1 MKADS
6 MLRELKVE
14 DAIGLVLAHD
24 LTRIIPGEFKGRLF
38 RKGHQI
44 AEEDIP
50 DLLSIGK
57 EHIYVLELVEGYLH
71 EDEAALRLANAVR
84 GANTDKTEP
93 HEGKVTLKSAI
104 HGLAKIDKAFVD
116 QVNGM
121 GRIVMSTIRTNTVVQ
136 PGQALAG
143 TRVIPLVI
151 EEEPVARVERLA
163 ALRRSGGTLHADA
176 GSLEPQSGGP
186 AVDAAR
192 ATLPAEAGP
201 LAPTP
206 VPAVNSAARDA
217 AVRREEA
224 PAAAAG
230 LVAVKPF
237 RSLRVGLITTG
248 SEVFKG
254 RIRDKFGPAVRAKVE
269 ALGSRVID
277 QRFTPDDMD
286 AIVAEIR
293 HFLGLG
299 ADLILVTGGMSVDP
313 DDRTPGAISRAG
325 ARIVSYG
332 TPMLPGSMLMM
343 AYIGSVPVMGL
354 PGCVMHD
361 PYTSFDVLLPRICAG
376 EEIFRE
382 DITEMGYG
390 GLLGC

>member
-6 MLRELKVE
+6 MLREVKVE
-14 DAIGLVLAHD
+14 DAVGLVLAHD
-24 LTRIIPGEFKGRLF
+24 LTQIIPGEFKGRLF

-44 AEEDIP
+44 SEEDIP
-50 DLLSIGK
+50 ALLSIGK
-57 EHIYVLELVEGYLH
+57 EHIYVLELAEGYLH
-71 EDEAALRLANAVR
+71 EDEAALRLASAVR
-84 GANTDKTEP
+84 GANTERTEP

-104 HGLAKIDKAFVD
+104 HGLAKIDKVFVD
-116 QVNGM
+116 QVNGI
-121 GRIVMSTIRTNTVVQ
+121 GRIVMSTIRTNTVVK
-136 PGQALAG
+136 PGQPLAG

-163 ALRRSGGTLHADA
+163 AQRRSGQALDA
-176 GSLEPQSGGP
+176 GSLKPENDGP
-186 AVDAAR
+186 ADAA
-192 ATLPAEAGP
+192 GK
-201 LAPTP
+201 
-206 VPAVNSAARDA
+206 SAAPSGA
-217 AVRREEA
+217 STASPEEA

-237 RSLRVGLITTG
+237 RSLRAGLITTG

-254 RIRDKFGPAVRAKVE
+254 RIRDKFGPVVRAKVE
-269 ALGSRVID
+269 ALGSKVID

-286 AIVAEIR
+286 AIVTEIR
-293 HFLGLG
+293 YFLGLG

>member
-1 MKADS
+1 MKADP
-6 MLRELKVE
+6 MLREVKVE

-24 LTRIIPGEFKGRLF
+24 LTRIIPGEFKGSLF

-44 AEEDIP
+44 SEEDIP
-50 DLLSIGK
+50 ALLSIGK
-57 EHIYVLELVEGYLH
+57 EHIYVLELAEGYLH
-71 EDEAALRLANAVR
+71 EDEAALRLASAVR
-84 GANTDKTEP
+84 GANTERTEP

-116 QVNGM
+116 EVNGI
-121 GRIVMSTIRTNTVVQ
+121 GRLVMSTIRTNTVVK
-136 PGQALAG
+136 PGQPLAG

-151 EEEPVARVERLA
+151 EEEPVVRVERLA
-163 ALRRSGGTLHADA
+163 AQRRSAPA
-176 GSLEPQSGGP
+176 SNAVSLEPLSGGP
-186 AVDAAR
+186 ADAAR
-192 ATLPAEAGP
+192 VPLPA
-201 LAPTP
+201 
-206 VPAVNSAARDA
+206 V
-217 AVRREEA
+217 
-224 PAAAAG
+224 AAG

-254 RIRDKFGPAVRAKVE
+254 RIGDKFGPVVRAKVE
-269 ALGSRVID
+269 ALGSKVID

-286 AIVAEIR
+286 AIVTEIR

>member
-1 MKADS
+1 MKADP
-6 MLRELKVE
+6 MLREVKVE

-44 AEEDIP
+44 SEEDIP
-50 DLLSIGK
+50 ALLSIGK
-57 EHIYVLELVEGYLH
+57 EHIYVLELAEGYLH
-71 EDEAALRLANAVR
+71 EDEAALRLASAVR
-84 GANTDKTEP
+84 GTNTEQTEP

-116 QVNGM
+116 EVNGI
-121 GRIVMSTIRTNTVVQ
+121 GRIVMSTIRTNTVVK

-151 EEEPVARVERLA
+151 EEEPVALVERLA
-163 ALRRSGGTLHADA
+163 AQRRSGQALTA
-176 GSLEPQSGGP
+176 GSLEPESGGP
-186 AVDAAR
+186 A
-192 ATLPAEAGP
+192 EAGS
-201 LAPTP
+201 LAPKP
-206 VPAVNSAARDA
+206 VPPDQSATGAA
-217 AVRREEA
+217 AVRREET
-224 PAAAAG
+224 PAAAAE

-254 RIRDKFGPAVRAKVE
+254 RIRDKFGPVVRAKVE
-269 ALGSRVID
+269 ALGSKVID

-286 AIVAEIR
+286 AIVTEIR
-293 HFLGLG
+293 HFIGLG

>member
-6 MLRELKVE
+6 MLREVKVE
-14 DAIGLVLAHD
+14 DAVGLVLAHD
-24 LTRIIPGEFKGRLF
+24 LTQIIPGEFKGRLF

-44 AEEDIP
+44 SEEDIP
-50 DLLSIGK
+50 ALLSIGK
-57 EHIYVLELVEGYLH
+57 EHIYVLELAEGYLH
-71 EDEAALRLANAVR
+71 EDEAALRLASAVR
-84 GANTDKTEP
+84 GANTERTEP

-116 QVNGM
+116 QVNGI
-121 GRIVMSTIRTNTVVQ
+121 GRIVMSTIRTNTVVK
-136 PGQALAG
+136 PGQPLAG

-163 ALRRSGGTLHADA
+163 AQRRSGQASDA
-176 GSLEPQSGGP
+176 GGLEPENGGP
-186 AVDAAR
+186 ADAA
-192 ATLPAEAGP
+192 GK
-201 LAPTP
+201 
-206 VPAVNSAARDA
+206 SAAPSGA
-217 AVRREEA
+217 STASPEEA

-237 RSLRVGLITTG
+237 RSLRAGLITTG

-254 RIRDKFGPAVRAKVE
+254 RIRDKFGPVVRAKVE
-269 ALGSRVID
+269 ALGSKIID

-286 AIVAEIR
+286 AIVTEIR

>member
-1 MKADS
+1 MKADP
-6 MLRELKVE
+6 MLREVKVE

-44 AEEDIP
+44 SEEDIP
-50 DLLSIGK
+50 ALLSIGK
-57 EHIYVLELVEGYLH
+57 EHIYVLELAEGYLH
-71 EDEAALRLANAVR
+71 EDEAALRLASAVR
-84 GANTDKTEP
+84 GTNTEQTEP

-116 QVNGM
+116 EVNGI
-121 GRIVMSTIRTNTVVQ
+121 GRIVMSTIRTNTVVK

-151 EEEPVARVERLA
+151 EEEPVALVERLA
-163 ALRRSGGTLHADA
+163 AQRRSGQALTA
-176 GSLEPQSGGP
+176 GSLEPESGGP
-186 AVDAAR
+186 A
-192 ATLPAEAGP
+192 EAGS
-201 LAPTP
+201 LAPKP
-206 VPAVNSAARDA
+206 VPPDQSATGAA
-217 AVRREEA
+217 AVRREET
-224 PAAAAG
+224 PAAAAE

-254 RIRDKFGPAVRAKVE
+254 RIQDKFGPVVRAKVE
-269 ALGSRVID
+269 ALGSKVID

-286 AIVAEIR
+286 AIVTEIR
-293 HFLGLG
+293 HFIGLG

-313 DDRTPGAISRAG
+313 DDRTPGAIARAG